1 MEKWTI
7 QKLLGW
13 ITDYF
18 GDKGVDSPRLNGEML
33 LSYVLGLQRIEL
45 YVHFDQV
52 IASDKLKVLHEL
64 VKRGGEHEPVAYLV
78 GRTEFYSLEIKVNRD
93 CLIPRPETELLA
105 ERAIEFLRKRQD
117 KQYVCDLCTGSGCVA
132 VAVAKGVKDVGII
145 ATDICDAALS
155 VAAENVA
162 HHELGEQIKLLCGDL
177 FAPVIE
183 GLDETRFDLIVSN
196 PPYISTSEYE
206 TLDKN
211 VREYEPKKALHAGEE
226 GLDVYRRIIEE
237 ADGHLKD
244 NGALMLEIGY
254 AQGKAIKDLL
264 EAAGCFLEI
273 IIEKDFQN
281 NDRVVT
287 AKKQAAE
294 QA

>member
-18 GDKGVDSPRLNGEML
+18 GKNSIDSPRLSAEML

-45 YVHFDQV
+45 YVHFDRV
-52 IASDKLKVLHEL
+52 VAGDKLKVLHEL
-64 VKRGGEHEPVAYLV
+64 VQRGGEHEPVAYLV

-105 ERAIEFLRKRQD
+105 ERAIEFLRKRAG
-117 KQYVCDLCTGSGCVA
+117 KQYVCDLCTGSGCIA
-132 VAVAKGVKDVGII
+132 VAIAKGVKDIGII

-155 VAAENVA
+155 MAAENVA
-162 HHELGEQIKLLCGDL
+162 HHQLGETIKLLCGDL
-177 FAPVIE
+177 FKPIIE

-196 PPYISTSEYE
+196 PPYISTREYE

-211 VREYEPKKALHAGEE
+211 VKEYEPKKALHAGGE
-226 GLDVYRRIIEE
+226 GLDVYRRIVEQ
-237 ADGHLKD
+237 ADSHLKD
-244 NGALMLEIGY
+244 DGALMLEIGY
-254 AQGKAIKDLL
+254 GQGQTIKGLL
-264 EAAGCFLEI
+264 QDVGCFSEI
-273 IIEKDFQN
+273 TIEKDFQN

-287 AKKQAAE
+287 AIKAG
-294 QA
+294 

>member
-18 GDKGVDSPRLNGEML
+18 TKNGVDAPRLSAEML
-33 LSYVLGLQRIEL
+33 LSYVLSLERIEL
-45 YVHFDQV
+45 YMHFDKPV
-52 IASDKLKVLHEL
+52 SDGQLKQLHEL
-64 VKRGGEHEPVAYLV
+64 VKRGGENEPVAYLV

-105 ERAIEFLRKRQD
+105 ERAIEFLRKRAGR
-117 KQYVCDLCTGSGCVA
+117 QYVCDLCTGSGCVA
-132 VAVAKGVKDVGII
+132 VAVAKGVKDIAII

-155 VAAENVA
+155 VAAENVN
-162 HHELGEQIKLLCGDL
+162 HHDLAGKIKLLCGDL

-196 PPYISTSEYE
+196 PPYISTREYE
-206 TLDKN
+206 KLDKN
-211 VREYEPKKALHAGEE
+211 VKDYEPKKALHAGEE
-226 GLDVYRRIIEE
+226 GLDVYRRIIEG
-237 ADGHLKD
+237 ADSHLKGD
-244 NGALMLEIGY
+244 GALMLEIGY
-254 AQGKAIKDLL
+254 AQGAAIRDLL
-264 EAAGCFLEI
+264 KEAGCFSEI
-273 IIEKDFQN
+273 IIEKDFSN

-287 AKKQAAE
+287 AIKAG
-294 QA
+294 